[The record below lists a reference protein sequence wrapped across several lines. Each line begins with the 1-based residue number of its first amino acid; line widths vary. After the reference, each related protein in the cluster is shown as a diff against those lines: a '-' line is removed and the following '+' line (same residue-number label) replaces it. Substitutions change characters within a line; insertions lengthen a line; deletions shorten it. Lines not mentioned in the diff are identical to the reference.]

1 MDDVLTNLL
10 SPAVLFFGIGLLAVS
25 MRSDLDLPSPLPK
38 VLSLFL
44 LLAIGFKGGF
54 GLRASELGGAQL
66 LTLGAAVLMACV
78 TPVASYYLLRKRI
91 GSADAAAIAAC
102 YGSISAV
109 TFITAAA
116 FLEKLG
122 VGYGGHMVAAM
133 ALMESP
139 AIVIGVLLYRIHGAK
154 AGESIDWGYLL
165 REAFFN
171 GPVFILV
178 GAMLVGLVANTE
190 ASGKLMEP
198 IDMAFRLAL
207 VLFLLDM
214 GIVAGRQLQALRRT
228 GAILGVYSVLVPV
241 GQGLVGLGFGRMV
254 GASAGDALLLAILCG
269 SASYIA
275 VPAAIRLAIPQA
287 NPSLYVP
294 MALALTFPFNV
305 VVGIPL
311 YWFLIGKMW

>member
-10 SPAVLFFGIGLLAVS
+10 SPAVLFFGVGLLAVW

-44 LLAIGFKGGF
+44 LLAIGFKGGV
-54 GLRASELGGAQL
+54 GLRGSELGGTQL
-66 LTLGAAVLMACV
+66 MTLGAAVVMACV

-154 AGESIDWGYLL
+154 RGESIDWGHLL

-178 GAMLVGLVANTE
+178 GAMLVGLLANTE

-198 IDMAFRLAL
+198 IDIAFRLGL

-214 GIVAGRQLQALRRT
+214 GLVAGRQLQALRRT
-228 GAILGVYSVLVPV
+228 GAILGVYSVVVPV
-241 GQGLVGLGFGRMV
+241 VQGLMGLGIARV
-254 GASAGDALLLAILCG
+254 LGASPGDALLLAILCG

-305 VVGIPL
+305 IAGIPL
-311 YWFLIGKMW
+311 YWFLIEKIW